1 MKMNNMVWATKL
13 KVSNS
18 DNEKVFEKGKNNVK
32 SINIQEDMGIVKIEY
47 EKDSQWDIELIP
59 IQNAQ
64 IAYKKE
70 ISKRGTLNF
79 DPHIRA
85 RTD

>member
-1 MKMNNMVWATKL
+1 MVWATKL
-13 KVSNS
+13 KVSILE
-18 DNEKVFEKGKNNVK
+18 NEKVFEKGKNNVK
-32 SINIQEDMGIVKIEY
+32 SINIIEDMGIIKIEY
-47 EKDSQWDIELIP
+47 EKDSEWDIELIP

-64 IAYKKE
+64 ITYKKE
-70 ISKRGTLNF
+70 VSKRGALNF

>member
-1 MKMNNMVWATKL
+1 MVNNMVWATKL
-13 KVSNS
+13 KVSILE
-18 DNEKVFEKGKNNVK
+18 NEKVFEKGKNSVK
-32 SINIQEDMGIVKIEY
+32 SINIIEDIGIIKIEY
-47 EKDSQWDIELIP
+47 EKDSEWDIELIP

-70 ISKRGTLNF
+70 VSKRGALNF

>member
-1 MKMNNMVWATKL
+1 MVWATKL
-13 KVSNS
+13 KLSILE
-18 DNEKVFEKGKNNVK
+18 NEKVFEKGKNNVK
-32 SINIQEDMGIVKIEY
+32 SINILEDIGIIKIEY
-47 EKDSQWDIELIP
+47 EKDCEWDIELIP

-85 RTD
+85 RA

>member
-1 MKMNNMVWATKL
+1 MKMKKMVWATKL
-13 KVSNS
+13 KVSILE
-18 DNEKVFEKGKNNVK
+18 NESVFEKGKNSVK
-32 SINIQEDMGIVKIEY
+32 SINIMEDMGIVKIEY

-70 ISKRGTLNF
+70 ISKRGALNF

-85 RTD
+85 RT

>member
-13 KVSNS
+13 RVSTS
-18 DNEKVFEKGKNNVK
+18 DNEKIFEKGKNNVK

-47 EKDSQWDIELIP
+47 EKDSPWDIELIP

-64 IAYKKE
+64 ISYKKE
-70 ISKRGTLNF
+70 ISKRGALNF

-85 RTD
+85 RD

>member
-1 MKMNNMVWATKL
+1 MVWATKL
-13 KVSNS
+13 RVSILE
-18 DNEKVFEKGKNNVK
+18 NEKVFEKGKNSVK
-32 SINIQEDMGIVKIEY
+32 SINILEDMGIVKIEY
-47 EKDSQWDIELIP
+47 EKDCQWDVELIP
-59 IQNAQ
+59 IQNTQ

-70 ISKRGTLNF
+70 ISKRGALNF

>member
-1 MKMNNMVWATKL
+1 MVWATKL
-13 KVSNS
+13 KVSILE
-18 DNEKVFEKGKNNVK
+18 NEKVFEKGKNSVK
-32 SINIQEDMGIVKIEY
+32 SINIIEDIGIIKIEY
-47 EKDSQWDIELIP
+47 EKDSEWDIELIP

-70 ISKRGTLNF
+70 VSKRGALNF

>member
-1 MKMNNMVWATKL
+1 MKKMVWATKL
-13 KVSNS
+13 KVSILE
-18 DNEKVFEKGKNNVK
+18 NENVFEKGKNNVK
-32 SINIQEDMGIVKIEY
+32 SINIMEDMGIVKIEY

-70 ISKRGTLNF
+70 ISKRGALNF

-85 RTD
+85 RT

>member
-1 MKMNNMVWATKL
+1 MKMKEMVWATKL
-13 KVSNS
+13 KVSILE
-18 DNEKVFEKGKNNVK
+18 NENVFEKGKNNVK
-32 SINIQEDMGIVKIEY
+32 SINIMEDMGIVKIEY
-47 EKDSQWDIELIP
+47 EKNSEWDIELIP

-70 ISKRGTLNF
+70 ISKRGALNF

-85 RTD
+85 RT

>member
-1 MKMNNMVWATKL
+1 MVWATKL
-13 KVSNS
+13 KVSILE
-18 DNEKVFEKGKNNVK
+18 NEKVFEKGKKNVK
-32 SINIQEDMGIVKIEY
+32 SINILEDIGIVKIEY
-47 EKDSQWDIELIP
+47 EKDSEWDMELIP

-70 ISKRGTLNF
+70 ISKRGALNF

-85 RTD
+85 RD

>member
-1 MKMNNMVWATKL
+1 MVWATKL
-13 KVSNS
+13 RVSILE
-18 DNEKVFEKGKNNVK
+18 NEKVFEKGKDNVK
-32 SINIQEDMGIVKIEY
+32 SINIIEDIGIVKIEY
-47 EKDSQWDIELIP
+47 EKDSEWDIELIP

-70 ISKRGTLNF
+70 ISKRGALNF

-85 RTD
+85 RD

>member
-1 MKMNNMVWATKL
+1 MVNNMVWATKL
-13 KVSNS
+13 KVSILE
-18 DNEKVFEKGKNNVK
+18 NEKVFEKGKNSVK
-32 SINIQEDMGIVKIEY
+32 SINIIEDMGIIKIEY
-47 EKDSQWDIELIP
+47 EKDSKWDIELIP

-70 ISKRGTLNF
+70 ISKRGALNF

-85 RTD
+85 RD

>member
-1 MKMNNMVWATKL
+1 MKMKKMVWATKL
-13 KVSNS
+13 KISILE
-18 DNEKVFEKGKNNVK
+18 NENVFEKGKNNVK
-32 SINIQEDMGIVKIEY
+32 SINIMEDVGIVKIEY
-47 EKDSQWDIELIP
+47 EKNSQWDIELIP

-70 ISKRGTLNF
+70 ISKRGALNF

-85 RTD
+85 RT

>member
-1 MKMNNMVWATKL
+1 MVWATKL
-13 KVSNS
+13 KVSILE
-18 DNEKVFEKGKNNVK
+18 NEKVFEKGKNSVK
-32 SINIQEDMGIVKIEY
+32 SINILEDMGIIKIEY
-47 EKDSQWDIELIP
+47 EKDSEWDIELIP

-70 ISKRGTLNF
+70 VSKRGALNF

>member
-1 MKMNNMVWATKL
+1 MVNNMVWATKL
-13 KVSNS
+13 KVSILE
-18 DNEKVFEKGKNNVK
+18 NEKVFEKGKNSVK
-32 SINIQEDMGIVKIEY
+32 SINIIEDMGIIKIEY
-47 EKDSQWDIELIP
+47 EKDSPWDIELIP

-70 ISKRGTLNF
+70 VSKRGALNF

-85 RTD
+85 RD

>member
-1 MKMNNMVWATKL
+1 MVWATKL
-13 KVSNS
+13 KVSILE
-18 DNEKVFEKGKNNVK
+18 NEKVFEKGKNSVK
-32 SINIQEDMGIVKIEY
+32 SINILEDMGIIKIEY
-47 EKDSQWDIELIP
+47 EKDSEWDIELIP

-64 IAYKKE
+64 ITYKKE
-70 ISKRGTLNF
+70 VSKRGALNF

>member
-1 MKMNNMVWATKL
+1 MVNNMVWATKL
-13 KVSNS
+13 KVSILE
-18 DNEKVFEKGKNNVK
+18 NEKVFEKGKNNVK
-32 SINIQEDMGIVKIEY
+32 SINIIEDMGIIKIEY
-47 EKDSQWDIELIP
+47 EKDSEWDIELIP

-64 IAYKKE
+64 ITYKKE
-70 ISKRGTLNF
+70 VSKRGALNF

>member
-1 MKMNNMVWATKL
+1 MVWATKL
-13 KVSNS
+13 RVSILE
-18 DNEKVFEKGKNNVK
+18 NEKVFEKGKDNVK
-32 SINIQEDMGIVKIEY
+32 SINILEDIGIVKIEY
-47 EKDSQWDIELIP
+47 EKDSEWDIELIP

-70 ISKRGTLNF
+70 ISKRGALNF

-85 RTD
+85 RD

>member
-1 MKMNNMVWATKL
+1 MVWATKL
-13 KVSNS
+13 RVSILE
-18 DNEKVFEKGKNNVK
+18 NEKVFEKGKDNVK
-32 SINIQEDMGIVKIEY
+32 SINILEDIGIVKIEY
-47 EKDSQWDIELIP
+47 EKDSEWDIELIP

-70 ISKRGTLNF
+70 ISKRGALNF

-85 RTD
+85 MD

>member
-1 MKMNNMVWATKL
+1 MVNNMVWATKL
-13 KVSNS
+13 KVSILE
-18 DNEKVFEKGKNNVK
+18 NEKVFEKGKNSVK
-32 SINIQEDMGIVKIEY
+32 SINIQEDIGIIKIEY
-47 EKDSQWDIELIP
+47 EKDSPWDIELIP

-70 ISKRGTLNF
+70 VSKRGALNF

-85 RTD
+85 RD

>member
-1 MKMNNMVWATKL
+1 MKMNKMVWATKL
-13 KVSNS
+13 KVSILE
-18 DNEKVFEKGKNNVK
+18 NESVFEKGKNNVK
-32 SINIQEDMGIVKIEY
+32 SINIMEDMGIIKIEY
-47 EKDSQWDIELIP
+47 EKNSQWDIELIP

-70 ISKRGTLNF
+70 VSKRGALNF

-85 RTD
+85 RT